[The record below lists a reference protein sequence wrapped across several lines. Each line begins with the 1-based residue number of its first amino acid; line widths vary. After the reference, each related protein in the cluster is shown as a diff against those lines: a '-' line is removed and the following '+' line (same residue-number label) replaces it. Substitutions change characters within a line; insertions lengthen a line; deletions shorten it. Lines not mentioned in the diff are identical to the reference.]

1 MKLSKLLVL
10 SALWLV
16 GLGAQAAIV
25 NGVRQAPDV
34 KSVEFQT
41 GSADNVF
48 YMYNTTAAK
57 FFTQGNTWGTRACVG
72 PHASAVKMYF
82 VESTAGDGSYSIS
95 DFVCIRSTSYSWK
108 GFSAE
113 GAGNAGYCDQ
123 STSWG
128 RPYWNVI
135 TTEGNAFRLMNTVPY
150 IENPDSVDLYMG
162 YDEAIQQDFYN
173 AYSGFTDDGQR
184 YPITAELAE
193 GEGHHVDWVLVA
205 PEDYEAVAD
214 AFVIYAKAQEL
225 KAQLDEAKKDGVD
238 VAAEEQ
244 VYLNEAATLEELE
257 AAIAAVKEK
266 VKNAAENTATPDQ
279 PKDMTSF
286 ILNASYDSGKTNW
299 SGDTPAF
306 GYTAGEFYEKN
317 FNHYQDLTGLPNG
330 VYAVKVKGYFRP
342 GNTVQAYEKWPNG
355 TDLNAKL
362 YAKVGEDSLNVSL
375 VNIFEGSTAEK
386 FGVGTEFGENGT
398 ADEGQEHYVPNN
410 MQAGEEYFNQGRYQ
424 NTLFIGTDDNKLRI
438 GVKKDDDNFGMN
450 WTMFDQWE
458 LSYLGNSADAFAY
471 WIEETKKLLP
481 DYSNLTE
488 MHTDSYL
495 TDYSDLVFNAKASNK
510 AEAIAAIKAIE
521 AAEAALQKNIELWK
535 KFVNVVDEA
544 QELVANS
551 SMYDPEYLVAPEGAE
566 SEYLEDWVEYDAD
579 DILNDLALTNEELE
593 DLIAKVTDIINEAK
607 KHPISIPAD
616 MTKMLTNP
624 NFQERETG
632 WTGFRTQESPLMPV
646 IGGPSD
652 NLCAEAWNT
661 ASFDL
666 YQVVENAPVGVYEI
680 SVQGFYRY
688 GRGNTAWNAYQDQ
701 QVDYVKP
708 GGAPCYVY
716 LNAKA
721 TPFQNVFDEKVAV
734 EDNFYST
741 QTYTDP
747 NNEYIYPDGMIS
759 AGEAYSRD
767 MYTQRAY
774 GLVAKAGDEMRI
786 GVKGSSNQL
795 GDSWVIFDNFKLTFW
810 GFEKA
815 EIIAPILQEELAK
828 AKSRASEPM
837 GKGTYAKLA
846 KAIENGEAV
855 VSGDN
860 GQAMFDALNELFNL
874 DAEITASVALL
885 KTVSDAN
892 EDLANELDAGYDP
905 EGEAANYYEQID
917 SRLKNHDI
925 DESEVEDIIKNINRL
940 ITKLRLPDVSDA
952 SDLAPVDV
960 TKIIRNS
967 DYDDSAD
974 GWSGTAPKTWGGTE
988 APCVEFFSMNYD
1000 YYLEY
1005 EGMPQGTYE
1014 VKVNGYYRAGGWDQ
1028 DYARVDSAEYSYG
1041 YLYAIGQDKAV
1052 NSISLKRLASETYET
1067 DSSIENWVAL
1077 KTDTLDAENGIYNYH
1092 IVPDRLA
1099 PAWQSMYDFSMYQ
1112 DNSVIV
1118 NVGEDGYLRFGV
1130 KKEVLLEN
1138 DWTVIDTWRLYYYG
1152 TESEKSPTGDT
1163 QDIQTVNQSQPVLV
1177 EFFTLDGRKATGMQH
1192 GLVIMKQTLGNG
1204 TVVVKKIRK

>member
-10 SALWLV
+10 SALCLA
-16 GLGAQAAIV
+16 GLSAQAAIV
-25 NGVRQAPDV
+25 NGVRQAPEL

-48 YMYNTTAAK
+48 YMYNTTAGK

-82 VESTAGDGSYSIS
+82 VESTAADGSYSINNY
-95 DFVCIRSTSYSWK
+95 VCIRSTSYSWK

-113 GAGNAGYCDQ
+113 GGGNAAYCDQ

-135 TTEGNAFRLMNTVPY
+135 PTEGNSFRLINTVPFA
-150 IENPDSVDLYMG
+150 ENPDSINLYLG
-162 YDEAIQQDFYN
+162 YDEAVAQDFYN
-173 AYSGFTDDGQR
+173 AYTGFTDDGQR
-184 YPITAELAE
+184 FPITAELAE
-193 GEGHHVDWVLVA
+193 GQGHHVDWVLVA
-205 PEDYEAVAD
+205 PADYEAA
-214 AFVIYAKAQEL
+214 AETFAIYAMAQEL
-225 KAQLDEAKKDGVD
+225 KGQLDEAKAKNID
-238 VAAEEQ
+238 VTDEETI
-244 VYLNEAATLEELE
+244 YLNEAATMDQLE

-266 VKNAAENTATPDQ
+266 IKSAAENTATPEN
-279 PKDMTSF
+279 PMDMTSF
-286 ILNASYDSGKTNW
+286 ISNPSYDKGNTDW
-299 SGDTPAF
+299 SGTTPAF
-306 GYTAGEFYEKN
+306 GFTAAEFYEKN
-317 FNHYQDLTGLPNG
+317 YNHYQDLEGLPNG

-342 GNTVQAYEKWPNG
+342 GSTVEAYEKWPNG

-362 YAKVGEDSLNVSL
+362 YAKTGEDSLNVSI

-386 FGVGTEFGENGT
+386 FGVGTEYGENGA
-398 ADEGQEHYVPNN
+398 ADDGQEHYVPNN
-410 MQAGEEYFNQGRYQ
+410 MEAGENYFNQGRYQ
-424 NTLFIGTDDNKLRI
+424 NMIYVGTDDNKLRI
-438 GVKKDDDNFGMN
+438 GVKKDDSNFGMN

-458 LSYLGNSADAFAY
+458 LSYLGNSAEAFAF

-481 DYSNLTE
+481 DYSNLTD
-488 MHTDSYL
+488 MLTDSYL
-495 TDYSDLVFNAKASNK
+495 TAYNDVVFSAKASTK
-510 AEAIAAIKAIE
+510 AEAIAAIKGIE
-521 AAEAALQKNIELWK
+521 AAEADLLKNIDLWK
-535 KFVNVVDEA
+535 QFADVVDA
-544 QELVANS
+544 AKDLVANAS
-551 SMYDPEYLVAPEGAE
+551 LYDPAYLVAPEGAD
-566 SEYLEDWVEYDAD
+566 SEYLEDWVEYDAS
-579 DILNDLALTNEELE
+579 DILNDLALTNEQLE
-593 DLIAKVTDIINEAK
+593 DLIAKVNAIIEEAK
-607 KHPISIPAD
+607 KHPMEIPFDATD
-616 MTKMLTNP
+616 MLKNP
-624 NFQERETG
+624 NFQERESG

-646 IGGPSD
+646 IGGPAS

-661 ASFDL
+661 SSFDL

-688 GRGNTAWNAYQDQ
+688 GRGNTAWNAYQEQ
-701 QVDYVKP
+701 QVSYVKP
-708 GGAPCYVY
+708 GGAPCFVY
-716 LNAKA
+716 MNAKA

-747 NNEYIYPDGMIS
+747 NNEFVYPDGMIS

-774 GLVAKAGDEMRI
+774 GLVAKAGDPMRI

-815 EIIAPILQEELAK
+815 DVIAPILQEELAK
-828 AKSRASEPM
+828 AETRAAEPM
-837 GKGTYAKLA
+837 GKGTYKKLMD
-846 KAIENGEAV
+846 AINTGKDV
-855 VSGDN
+855 VNGDN

-874 DAEITASVALL
+874 DAEITASVALM
-885 KTVSDAN
+885 KTVSDAVEN
-892 EDLANELDAGYDP
+892 LANELDAGYDP

-925 DESEVEDIIKNINRL
+925 DESEAEDIIKEINRL
-940 ITKLRLPDVSDA
+940 ITKLRIPDVSEA
-952 SDLAPVDV
+952 SDLNPVDV

-967 DYDDSAD
+967 DYDESAD
-974 GWSGTAPKTWGGTE
+974 GWNGSTATWGGE
-988 APCVEFFSMNYD
+988 SAPCVEFFNTNYD

-1014 VKVNGYYRAGGWDQ
+1014 VKVNGFYRAGDYGP
-1028 DYARVDSAEYSYG
+1028 DYARVDSTEYNYG

-1052 NSISLKRLASETYET
+1052 NSISLKRLSSETYET

-1077 KTDTLDAENGIYNYH
+1077 KTDTLDAENSIYNYYL
-1092 IVPDRLA
+1092 VPNRIT
-1099 PAWQSMYDFSMYQ
+1099 PAWSSLFENNMYQ
-1112 DNSVIV
+1112 DNTVVV
-1118 NVGEDGYLRFGV
+1118 NVGEDGYLRFGI
-1130 KKEVLLEN
+1130 KKDVLLTN
-1138 DWTVIDTWRLYYYG
+1138 DWTVVDTWKLYYYG
-1152 TESEKSPTGDT
+1152 TESEKQPTGDT
-1163 QDIQTVNQSQPVLV
+1163 QDIKSVNESQPVLV